1 MPMNESIPSGE
12 KGGLLS
18 FLKEYIRLSYIP
30 FAILVAL
37 VIVPIPLYFSIGFD
51 YVQYMP
57 TIIVISGLVVMGY
70 GAFSSFGANEYVE
83 DLQYNRSKITKE
95 HYDRIYKVQF
105 KLTVFFVMIGF
116 VFILVGIL
124 IYEFFP

>member
-1 MPMNESIPSGE
+1 MNDSAQLGE
-12 KGGLLS
+12 KEGLLS

-30 FAILVAL
+30 FAVLIAL
-37 VIVPIPLYFSIGFD
+37 VIVPIPFYFAIGFD

-57 TIIVISGLVVMGY
+57 TLIVIGGLAVMGY
-70 GAFSSFGANEYVE
+70 GAFSNFGANEYVR
-83 DLQYNRSKITKE
+83 DLQYNRSKITDE
-95 HYDRIYKVQF
+95 HYNNIFRVQF

-116 VFILVGIL
+116 VFILVGVL